1 MKDNLNSQMG
11 LDFSSILIYLLFFF
25 MSFFFCYIS
34 EQMFKKKKK
43 QLGFLSST
51 ISIIILCLL
60 SALRSTEVGGDI
72 NGYLLPNFKLATSYN
87 NFKDFYSFT
96 SNQIEILFSLLI
108 YIFSKINNLMLLF
121 FTIQLFVLVPVYFV
135 LYKNRNHCSI
145 ITGYIVYI
153 FLFYNFSLSGMR
165 QAIATSFM
173 YLSIDYLMNKRY
185 LKFILL
191 GFIAFLFHK
200 GVIIPLVVITTILF
214 FENKKLYKCLL
225 IIGANILII
234 FFIFY
239 NQFAKLLSEIFL
251 YINPRYSYYIFT
263 YLNESI
269 HWNNIH
275 MTEAVIKSSI
285 VLCCIF
291 FGHYHNKDN
300 IRNIS
305 ILVFSLLGR
314 YFILLNARMYEA
326 LRIAYY
332 FDIFCITLVGNTVY
346 QLKKRLNKRIIIFY
360 LIVSSFLY
368 WIYFIMYIGAYKT
381 NIYIY
386 IFA

>member
-1 MKDNLNSQMG
+1 MKNSLNSQMG
-11 LDFSSILIYLLFFF
+11 LDFSSILIYLSFFF

-34 EQMFKKKKK
+34 ERMFKKKK
-43 QLGFLSST
+43 QLGLLSST

-72 NGYLLPNFKLATSYN
+72 NGYLLPNFKLATSYS
-87 NFKDFYSFT
+87 NFRDFYSFT
-96 SNQIEILFSLLI
+96 SVQIEILFSLLI

-121 FTIQLFVLVPVYFV
+121 FTIQLFVLAPVYFV

-145 ITGYIVYI
+145 TTGYIIYI

-200 GVIIPLVVITTILF
+200 GVIIPLVLITTILF

-225 IIGANILII
+225 TIGANILIV

-239 NQFAKLLSEIFL
+239 NQFAKLLAKIFL

-275 MTEAVIKSSI
+275 MTEIVIKSGI

-291 FGHYHNKDN
+291 FGYYRNKN
-300 IRNIS
+300 NTRNIS

-326 LRIAYY
+326 LRVAYY
-332 FDIFCITLVGNTVY
+332 FDIFSITLAGNTVY
-346 QLKKRLNKRIIIFY
+346 QLKIKSNKKIISFC
-360 LIVSSFLY
+360 LIMFSFFY

-381 NIYIY
+381 NLYT
-386 IFA
+386 FS